1 MSSCESCRHS
11 TNSMV
16 PFSRAPLN
24 LAIAHF
30 FAMLSK
36 FWRSWKSFFPRA
48 RGGRGRA
55 LIGHV
60 VQLPRTSLLS
70 LDWSDSAH
78 SPYQAR
84 LPTDPPFV
92 LTVQNPRFPAP
103 LSPPRSSLSP
113 PLPPAPLLLKLPL
126 RLVEFLSLSLE
137 GPLPPLGLPTNCPL
151 HPLFSLS

>member
-1 MSSCESCRHS
+1 MSSCENCRHS

-24 LAIAHF
+24 LAIALF

-36 FWRSWKSFFPRA
+36 FWSSWKSFFPRA
-48 RGGRGRA
+48 RGGRVRA

-70 LDWSDSAH
+70 LGWFDSAY

-92 LTVQNPRFPAP
+92 LAVQNLRLPRFPHRVYNSSEEFCAISP
-103 LSPPRSSLSP
+103 LLRPPRSYPSP
-113 PLPPAPLLLKLPL
+113 RFSRLWSSAKCEGLAWASGPAAS
-126 RLVEFLSLSLE
+126 VA
-137 GPLPPLGLPTNCPL
+137 G
-151 HPLFSLS
+151 